1 VFFGKKFLYILALF
15 LALFLTFPRF
25 ASADYAQREKE
36 DAVLNNADE
45 CFKAM
50 QNEDF
55 TKVWSL
61 LSSKSKSQIIDS
73 VYKGLLKANITAYT
87 KKDIEQDFS
96 VGGSISKS
104 FWSGYLKNFSPK
116 MVLDE
121 SVWEKVEFDGDKAK
135 IVIKYKKATVPFD
148 LKMYKENNEWKVGLI
163 ETFGM

>member
-15 LALFLTFPRF
+15 LALFLSFPRF
-25 ASADYAQREKE
+25 ASANYAQREKE

-73 VYKGLLKANITAYT
+73 VYKGLLKANITTYT

-96 VGGSISKS
+96 AQLYKDAQALIYGNVFVHGSQA
-104 FWSGYLKNFSPK
+104 LK
-116 MVLDE
+116 
-121 SVWEKVEFDGDKAK
+121 
-135 IVIKYKKATVPFD
+135 TV
-148 LKMYKENNEWKVGLI
+148 YTSVGLVY
-163 ETFGM
+163 